1 MAIQYGY
8 ARVSTADQ
16 NLEAQIQILKDS
28 GVTKIYTDK
37 ATGKNVQ
44 RKGLQDLLSVLETD
58 DTLVITKLDRIAR
71 NVKEGI
77 QLIDELTEK
86 GIKLHVLNMG
96 LFDGTATSKLLRNI
110 LLSVA
115 EWERE
120 MILERQKEG
129 IAVAKAQ
136 GKYRGRPKK
145 YTNRNPAVVHA
156 LELFTSRESNGKT
169 VREICEI
176 TKISRAAL
184 YKIAEEKDKNPR
196 DFT

>member
-1 MAIQYGY
+1 MAKQYGY
-8 ARVSTADQ
+8 ARVSTAEQ
-16 NLEAQIQILKDS
+16 NLEAQLEALTGA
-28 GVTKIYTDK
+28 GVAEIYKDK
-37 ATGKNVQ
+37 ATGKNTN
-44 RKGLQDLLSVLETD
+44 RAGLQALLNILEAG

-77 QLIDELTEK
+77 QLIDELADK

-136 GKYRGRPKK
+136 GKYKGKPKK
-145 YTNRNPAVVHA
+145 YHDKNPALIHA
-156 LELFTSRESNGKT
+156 LELFAKRAENGKT
-169 VREICEI
+169 VKEICEI
-176 TKISRAAL
+176 TKVTRASL
-184 YKIAEEKDKNPR
+184 YNIAKEKGIL
-196 DFT
+196 

>member
-1 MAIQYGY
+1 MAKQFGY
-8 ARVSTADQ
+8 ARVSTVEQ
-16 NLEAQIQILKDS
+16 SLMAQIKALQEA
-28 GVTKIYTDK
+28 GVAEIYQDK
-37 ATGKNVQ
+37 ATGKNIN
-44 RKGLQDLLSVLETD
+44 RAGLQALLSILEIG

-96 LFDGTATSKLLRNI
+96 MFDGTATSKLLRNI

-120 MILERQKEG
+120 MILERQREG

-136 GKYRGRPKK
+136 GKYKGKPKK
-145 YTNRNPAVVHA
+145 YTDKNPALVHA
-156 LELFTSRESNGKT
+156 LELFANRTTNEKT
-169 VREICEI
+169 VKEICEI
-176 TKISRAAL
+176 TKVSRASL
-184 YKIAEEKDKNPR
+184 YKIAKEKGIL
-196 DFT
+196 

>member
-1 MAIQYGY
+1 MAKQYGY

-16 NLEAQIQILKDS
+16 HLEAQIQALQEA
-28 GVTKIYTDK
+28 GAAEIYQDK
-37 ATGKNVQ
+37 ATGKKTD
-44 RKGLQDLLSVLETD
+44 RAGLQALLTIIQAG

-77 QLIDELTEK
+77 QLIDELAEK

-115 EWERE
+115 EWEKE
-120 MILERQKEG
+120 MILERQREG

-136 GKYRGRPKK
+136 GKYKGKPKK
-145 YTNRNPAVVHA
+145 YTDKNPALVHA
-156 LELFTSRESNGKT
+156 LELFANRGNNRKT
-169 VREICEI
+169 VKEICEI
-176 TKISRAAL
+176 TKINRASL
-184 YKIAEEKDKNPR
+184 YNIAKEKGIL
-196 DFT
+196 

>member
-16 NLEAQIQILKDS
+16 NLEAQIKILKDA
-28 GVTKIYTDK
+28 GVSKIYTDK

-44 RKGLQDLLSVLETD
+44 REGLQALLSILETD

-129 IAVAKAQ
+129 ISIAKAQ
-136 GKYRGRPKK
+136 GKYKGRPKK
-145 YTNRNPAVVHA
+145 YTNKNTALVHA
-156 LELFTSRESNGKT
+156 LELFVNRDNNGKT
-169 VREICEI
+169 VKEICEI
-176 TKISRAAL
+176 TKISRASL
-184 YKIAEEKDKNPR
+184 YKIAREKMKH
-196 DFT
+196 